1 MKAVAVIVAVFLV
14 TFALDHY
21 VVKPNA
27 NKKKPP
33 ITMAYDSVEKQWA
46 KEYNIYG
53 PLPQKP

>member
-1 MKAVAVIVAVFLV
+1 MRAVAVIIALFLV

-33 ITMAYDSVEKQWA
+33 IMMAYDSVEKRWA

-53 PLPQKP
+53 PLPKK

>member
-1 MKAVAVIVAVFLV
+1 MKAVAFMIALFLV

-21 VVKPNA
+21 VVKPNV

-33 ITMAYDSVEKQWA
+33 VMMAYDSVEKRWA

-53 PLPQKP
+53 PLPKK